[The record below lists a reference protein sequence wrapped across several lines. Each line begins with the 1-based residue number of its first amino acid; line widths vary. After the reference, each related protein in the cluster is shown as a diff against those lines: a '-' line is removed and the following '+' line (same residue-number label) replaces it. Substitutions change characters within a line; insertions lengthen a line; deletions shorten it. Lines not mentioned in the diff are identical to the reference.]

1 MTQSSPK
8 KNTPAK
14 PTPPR
19 VTARGLGLAFARLA
33 TIASV
38 TAIIVACIMIV
49 GAISAYAYFAQAL
62 PPPERLAGYA
72 PAQSTKIFDRNGE
85 LLFEAFDPNAGKRTV
100 VPISR
105 IPLVLKQATIA
116 TEDPSFYTN
125 TGIDPRG
132 IARAVYYYLRYGKP
146 VAGGGSTIT
155 QQLVRN
161 TLITPEPTLDRK
173 IREAMLAI
181 EITRRYSKDQ
191 ILEYY
196 LNAIPYGN
204 LAYGIEAASETY
216 FNKRAE
222 DLNLAE
228 ASLLAGLP
236 QAPALWDPCVNP
248 EGARSRQR
256 VVLDLMIQASY
267 ITPTQAD
274 AAAAETT
281 KTLKA
286 DAFAL
291 RCDQGIGIQAPHF
304 VVYVRQLLEEQFGPE
319 VVYKGGLQVTTTLD
333 LKLQKIAEDEARKQ
347 IDALKDKNVTN
358 ASLVALDPKTGEIL
372 ALLGSVDFFDKK
384 IDGQV
389 NVAVRLRQPG
399 SSIKPLNYV
408 TAFQKGWTPATVIT
422 DIKTEFPIQ
431 GQPNYVPENYD
442 TREHGLVSV
451 RTALASSFNIPA
463 VKTLQFVTVTA
474 MIDTARKFGITTF
487 QDPKNY
493 GLALTLGGGDVKL
506 LELTGAYAVFA
517 NGGVRLPTTP
527 FLKITDPVGKVL
539 VDPHANPPKGTQAV
553 DARYAYQITS
563 ILSDAN
569 ARAAGFGQNTTLRL
583 SRPAAVKTGTTND
596 WRDNWTL
603 GYTPEIVTGVW
614 VGNANNSEM
623 EHISGVTG
631 AGPLWHNFMERA
643 LAGKPAQDFRAP
655 PGMVQVEVCDES
667 GLLPTEYCP
676 TDHRHTEIFLAEQA
690 PIQQDNVWQKIKIDR
705 TNNLLGTELCPDLV
719 DEKIFAVYPPEARQW
734 AMDHNIPQPPTD
746 YSPNCPIPTGP
757 TATPEPKPFMAITS
771 PREGNYI
778 SGKAPI
784 IGSVLMSNF
793 DRYTVQIGMGYDPQN
808 WILLTTGGSQVQDGL
823 LTTWD
828 TTKFPDGPYTI
839 RLAMYDR
846 AGQSFG
852 GRVKVYI
859 GNVPTLTPRPSL
871 TPTRTLTALPTATAL
886 PPTLTP
892 TRTALP
898 ATATV
903 TPTATIT
910 PTAASTA
917 TPLRTAT
924 STATPTRPA
933 TTAPPTAT
941 TTPPTATI
949 VPPTATTAPPTATS
963 APPTATNVPPT
974 ATSAPPTATATR
986 TSTPTAT
993 ATAIKNP

>member
-1 MTQSSPK
+1 MSQPPPK
-8 KNTPAK
+8 TLPRAPKNK
-14 PTPPR
+14 LR
-19 VTARGLGLAFARLA
+19 VTARGLALALGRLA
-33 TIASV
+33 TIASIAV
-38 TAIIVACIMIV
+38 IIGACILIV
-49 GAISAYAYFAQAL
+49 GAIGAYAYFAQSL
-62 PPPERLAGYA
+62 PPPERLAGYV
-72 PAQSTKIFDRNGE
+72 PAQSTKIYDRNGA
-85 LLFEAFDPNAGKRTV
+85 LLFEAFDPNAGKRTI

-105 IPLVLKQATIA
+105 IPLALTQATIA

-125 TGIDPRG
+125 PGVDARG
-132 IARAVYYYLRYGKP
+132 IARATYYYLIYGKP

-155 QQLVRN
+155 QQLIRN
-161 TLITPEPTLDRK
+161 TLIAPEPTFERK
-173 IREAMLAI
+173 IREALLAV
-181 EITRRYSKDQ
+181 EVTRRYSKDQ

-204 LAYGIEAASETY
+204 LAYGIEAAAETY
-216 FNKRAE
+216 FNKRAQ

-248 EGARSRQR
+248 DGALARQR
-256 VVLDLMIQASY
+256 VVLDLMLNAKYVTRDQAN
-267 ITPTQAD
+267 T
-274 AAAAETT
+274 AAAEMA
-281 KTLKA
+281 KTIKA
-286 DAFAL
+286 DAFDR

-347 IDALKDKNVTN
+347 IDALRDKNVTN

-372 ALLGSVDFFDKK
+372 VMLGSVDFFDKR

-399 SSIKPLNYV
+399 SSIKPINYV
-408 TAFQKGWTPATVIT
+408 TAFQKGWTPATVIA
-422 DIKTEFPIQ
+422 DVKTEFPIP
-431 GQPNYVPENYD
+431 GQPPYVPENYD

-487 QDPKNY
+487 KDPKNY

-506 LELTGAYAVFA
+506 LELTSAYAVFA
-517 NGGVRLPTTP
+517 NGGVRVPPTP
-527 FLKITDPVGKVL
+527 FLRVTDPVGKVL
-539 VDPHANPPKGTQAV
+539 IDLRAHPPKGTPVV
-553 DARYAYQITS
+553 DARYAYQITN

-569 ARAAGFGQNTTLRL
+569 ARAAGFGQNATLRL

-603 GYTPEIVTGVW
+603 GFTPEIVTGVW

-643 LAGKPAQDFRAP
+643 LAGKPALEFTVP
-655 PGMVQVEVCDES
+655 TGMVRVEVCDES

-676 TDHRHTEIFLAEQA
+676 PDHRHSEIFLAEQA

-705 TNNLLGTELCPDLV
+705 TNNLIGTELCPHLV
-719 DEKIFAVYPPEARQW
+719 DEKVFAVYPPEARQW
-734 AMDHNIPQPPTD
+734 AIDHNIPQPPTE

-757 TATPEPKPFMAITS
+757 TTTPEPKLVMAIAF
-771 PREGNYI
+771 PRDGNYV
-778 SGKAPI
+778 SGKLSI
-784 IGSVLMSNF
+784 IGTVSMVNF
-793 DRYTVQIGMGYDPQN
+793 DRYTIQIGFGHDPQN
-808 WILLTTGGSQVQDGL
+808 WILLTTGASLVQDGV

-828 TTKFPDGPYTI
+828 TTKFADGAYTI

-852 GRVKVYI
+852 GRVKVYV
-859 GNVPTLTPRPSL
+859 GNAPTPTPRPSL
-871 TPTRTLTALPTATAL
+871 TPL
-886 PPTLTP
+886 PTLTMAPTTAPPPAP
-892 TRTALP
+892 TRVPSILP
-898 ATATV
+898 PPSI
-903 TPTATIT
+903 PTIVL
-910 PTAASTA
+910 PTRSL
-917 TPLRTAT
+917 P
-924 STATPTRPA
+924 STPTRP
-933 TTAPPTAT
+933 
-941 TTPPTATI
+941 
-949 VPPTATTAPPTATS
+949 V
-963 APPTATNVPPT
+963 
-974 ATSAPPTATATR
+974 TATATR
-986 TSTPTAT
+986 PAT
-993 ATAIKNP
+993 KNP